1 MKFPKSCKV
10 IMYFNRF
17 FEITQFQNES
27 QKSFLWLN
35 FLMSHKRLIFSWK
48 NFFQE
53 VIHPQIFFVIYLY
66 LDASAKRIFK
76 QKSSLADLMH
86 SHISKSDHSAL
97 PNKDKTYES
106 HFTSLSLICWAS
118 PICLNDDSSHMTS
131 ALGKTQ
137 PAASWVLE
145 WFNVYHQ
152 YWGFPCQ
159 TSIKHM
165 MHILPLYHCWKILAN
180 FSS

>member
-35 FLMSHKRLIFSWK
+35 FLMSHKRLVFHEK

-76 QKSSLADLMH
+76 QKNSLADLMH
-86 SHISKSDHSAL
+86 SHISKSDHSAEAAL
-97 PNKDKTYES
+97 LKVFVNLLNKERTSENFKKFGKYFISILHCIFVVRSYSIAIKYEFLFHVWVRS
-106 HFTSLSLICWAS
+106 SLSQ
-118 PICLNDDSSHMTS
+118 NQSSS
-131 ALGKTQ
+131 SKKN
-137 PAASWVLE
+137 S
-145 WFNVYHQ
+145 
-152 YWGFPCQ
+152 
-159 TSIKHM
+159 
-165 MHILPLYHCWKILAN
+165 WKISN
-180 FSS
+180 NRTI